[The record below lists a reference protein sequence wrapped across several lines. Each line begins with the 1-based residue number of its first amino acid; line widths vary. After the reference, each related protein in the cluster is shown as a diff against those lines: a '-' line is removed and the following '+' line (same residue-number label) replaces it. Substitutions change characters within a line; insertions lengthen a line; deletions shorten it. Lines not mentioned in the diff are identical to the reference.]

1 MARKHRFER
10 TESKVARKQGR
21 KRSYDRIL
29 IVCEGEKTE
38 VNYFQAIR
46 KEKRLPT
53 ADIEIVPS
61 DYGTAPQ
68 QIVDYAVDF
77 FLKKNKIYDRIYVVF
92 DRDDHATYF
101 NALASAASKDN
112 QLKNDNGAKVAFTAI
127 PSVPNFE
134 LWLLLHFRDV
144 LAPIHRTEVY
154 AELRQAGRYPAYT
167 KSSTTAY
174 VDTKERMP
182 DAAVRAA
189 HLRDT
194 FNAHDGSDPY
204 TDADIL
210 TQTLLS
216 LPNRFA

>member
-38 VNYFQAIR
+38 VNYFEAIR

-112 QLKNDNGAKVAFTAI
+112 QLKI
-127 PSVPNFE
+127 
-134 LWLLLHFRDV
+134 
-144 LAPIHRTEVY
+144 
-154 AELRQAGRYPAYT
+154 GR
-167 KSSTTAY
+167 
-174 VDTKERMP
+174 
-182 DAAVRAA
+182 A
-189 HLRDT
+189 HV
-194 FNAHDGSDPY
+194 
-204 TDADIL
+204 
-210 TQTLLS
+210 
-216 LPNRFA
+216 

>member
-1 MARKHRFER
+1 MARKHRHER

-38 VNYFQAIR
+38 VNYFGAIR
-46 KEKRLPT
+46 KEKRLPS

-68 QIVDYAVDF
+68 QIVEYAEDF
-77 FLKKNKIYDRIYVVF
+77 FHVKNKAYDRIYVVF
-92 DRDDHATYF
+92 DRDDHPSYH
-101 NALASAASKDN
+101 NALNSAAARDKK
-112 QLKNDNGAKVAFTAI
+112 LKNDNGSKVPFTAI

-144 LAPIHRTEVY
+144 LAPIHRNEVY
-154 AELRQAGRYPAYT
+154 AQLRQAGRYPAYI
-167 KSSTTAY
+167 KASTTAY
-174 VDTKERMP
+174 VDTKEHMAQA
-182 DAAVRAA
+182 DARAA
-189 HLRDT
+189 HLRGLH
-194 FNAHDGSDPY
+194 NPHNGSDPY

-210 TQTLLS
+210 TQTLLA
-216 LPNRFA
+216 LPNRFG